1 MNKKKQDEDI
11 YVTGDETP
19 KKVNTSKTKWIIG
32 GITGIAII
40 AGLLFFLNSNEKNTA
55 AESNIAISSESIN
68 NAETVAPVEEQ
79 NEEIN
84 TTTEVEV
91 INFEFNSDEVN
102 AQDTLKE
109 FIKKIENI
117 KGKLVIVGHT
127 DNIGNDTY
135 NQILSERRA
144 KNTANTL
151 TELGLKD
158 VLVEII
164 GMGSKAPLEN
174 NDDLNKNRR
183 VELKFEKTN

>member
-1 MNKKKQDEDI
+1 MNNKRQDEDI

-19 KKVNTSKTKWIIG
+19 KKVNTSKNKWIIG

-40 AGLLFFLNSNEKNTA
+40 AGLLFFLNNNEKSTVSEN
-55 AESNIAISSESIN
+55 NIAISNESNN
-68 NAETVAPVEEQ
+68 NAEVVAPVEEQ
-79 NEEIN
+79 SEEIN
-84 TTTEVEV
+84 ATEVEI
-91 INFEFNSDEVN
+91 INFEFNSDKVN
-102 AQDTLKE
+102 AQDNLKE

-117 KGKLVIVGHT
+117 KGKLIIVGHT

-135 NQILSERRA
+135 NQTLSERRA
-144 KNTANTL
+144 KNTANAL

>member
-1 MNKKKQDEDI
+1 MNNKRQDEDI

-19 KKVNTSKTKWIIG
+19 KKVNTSKNKWIIG

-40 AGLLFFLNSNEKNTA
+40 AGLLFFLNNNEKNTVS
-55 AESNIAISSESIN
+55 ENNIAISSESNN
-68 NAETVAPVEEQ
+68 NAEVVAPIEEQ
-79 NEEIN
+79 SEEIN
-84 TTTEVEV
+84 ATEVEI
-91 INFEFNSDEVN
+91 INFEFNSDKVN
-102 AQDTLKE
+102 AQDNLKE

-117 KGKLVIVGHT
+117 KGKLIIVGHT

-135 NQILSERRA
+135 NQTLSERRA
-144 KNTANTL
+144 KNTANAL

-174 NDDLNKNRR
+174 NDDLVN
-183 VELKFEKTN
+183 